1 MKMEPTSDPT
11 TLVKI
16 TVDKEGLKTM
26 IQAAICAI
34 RYAED
39 WNFGD
44 EYDMAVTPYHDMRD
58 RLIEKYKE
66 VYSDENFT
74 I

>member
-1 MKMEPTSDPT
+1 
-11 TLVKI
+11 
-16 TVDKEGLKTM
+16 M

-34 RYAED
+34 RYGED

-44 EYDMAVTPYHDMRD
+44 EYDLDLTPYHDMRD

-66 VYSDENFT
+66 VYSDEDFT

>member
-11 TLVKI
+11 ALVKI

-26 IQAAICAI
+26 IQSAICAI
-34 RYAED
+34 RYGED

-44 EYDMAVTPYHDMRD
+44 EYDMDLTPYHDMRD

-66 VYSDENFT
+66 VYSDEDFT

>member
-1 MKMEPTSDPT
+1 MKMEPTSDPN
-11 TLVKI
+11 TLIKI

-39 WNFGD
+39 QNFGD
-44 EYDMAVTPYHDMRD
+44 EYDLEVTPYHDMRD

>member
-1 MKMEPTSDPT
+1 MNFQTKTDA
-11 TLVKI
+11 LVTI
-16 TVDKEGLKTM
+16 TVDREGLYTLINAVLSA
-26 IQAAICAI
+26 IQH
-34 RYAED
+34 AED

-44 EYDMAVTPYHDMRD
+44 EYDLDLTPYHDMRD

-66 VYSDENFT
+66 VYSDEDFT

>member
-1 MKMEPTSDPT
+1 MKLEPSSDPS

-16 TVDKEGLKTM
+16 TVDQEGLRTM
-26 IQAAICAI
+26 IKAAICAI
-34 RYAED
+34 RYGED

-44 EYDMAVTPYHDMRD
+44 EYDLDLTPYHDMRD